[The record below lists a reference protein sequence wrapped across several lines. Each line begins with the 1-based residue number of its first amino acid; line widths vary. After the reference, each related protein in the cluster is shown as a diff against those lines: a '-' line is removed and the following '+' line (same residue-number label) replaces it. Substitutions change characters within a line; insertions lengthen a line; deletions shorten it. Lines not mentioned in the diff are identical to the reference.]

1 MTKAEFIKRLE
12 DQFQGM
18 IESVKRR
25 TAAEIEGSRSRMDTQ
40 AFADWI
46 RSERDKAN
54 AEPALKAFDTVLKAS
69 HSTPHDAADSLA
81 ALIEMDTAPDDW
93 QTQWDSA
100 APLISNFR
108 PEKSDG
114 WKYRRAFADY
124 MAAVKAEARAGI
136 FAEAISENTP
146 GTRNP
151 KQKPKVE
158 PPAFA
163 DLFVSAEAMEK
174 ALEAARAVGLIEG
187 NAWVY
192 TGKDKVKKLRIWYTA
207 ALRWGLAKG
216 GISTKRATNMMKEGI
231 HFDRLH
237 KDAVQAIP
245 LLEIYRDHDNTYIY
259 NTMLAIMK
267 V

>member
-1 MTKAEFIKRLE
+1 
-12 DQFQGM
+12 M

-25 TAAEIEGSRSRMDTQ
+25 TAAEIEGSRARMDAQ
-40 AFADWI
+40 RFADWL
-46 RSERDKAN
+46 RSEMDKAN
-54 AEPALKAFDTVLKAS
+54 AEPALKAFDTVLRAS

-81 ALIEMDTAPDDW
+81 ALIEMDICHFINDAGKIDFDPNRVNW

-100 APLISNFR
+100 AHLLFIIR

-151 KQKPKVE
+151 KQKPKAE

-174 ALEAARAVGLIEG
+174 ALQAARAVGLINEANRWTYG
-187 NAWVY
+187 
-192 TGKDKVKKLRIWYTA
+192 GKVGAIVIFWDFLRGREY
-207 ALRWGLAKG
+207 LL
-216 GISTKRATNMMKEGI
+216 NPI
-231 HFDRLH
+231 HANNR
-237 KDAVQAIP
+237 
-245 LLEIYRDHDNTYIY
+245 
-259 NTMLAIMK
+259 LAIESIAAFFGSEK
-267 V
+267 PADRTERTASKYRLDLLRDLKTIVK

>member
-124 MAAVKAEARAGI
+124 MAATKAEARARLLSDFVEKTNGKDAPAPK
-136 FAEAISENTP
+136 AE
-146 GTRNP
+146 P
-151 KQKPKVE
+151 KYE
-158 PPAFA
+158 
-163 DLFVSAEAMEK
+163 
-174 ALEAARAVGLIEG
+174 LEALFIEG
-187 NAWVY
+187 EKDYFLRAAIKAGIIDSAGKWILGDRKKWLIPATWYLAINRNMTAPGLDNFKACNAIAEHW
-192 TGKDKVKKLRIWYTA
+192 
-207 ALRWGLAKG
+207 
-216 GISTKRATNMMKEGI
+216 GISISKTTVDDFWITREVHNSKRG
-231 HFDRLH
+231 FDSYSRFL
-237 KDAVQAIP
+237 Q
-245 LLEIYRDHDNTYIY
+245 EFTRG
-259 NTMLAIMK
+259 
-267 V
+267 